1 MTTELLKKIKESDIK
16 LIRAIYAGPEG
27 ITRGKAFPP
36 AFLSEVVEGGI
47 GLTQAQASVTVLDQL
62 PRESKFQ
69 PIGEVRICPD
79 VETFQ
84 ALPYLPGHARMLS
97 DLETVDGE
105 PWELCP
111 RSLLKKQVGMLAER
125 GIVLRASFENEFT
138 VYENSTGAWLPIDQL
153 NCFSSAAMDVAS
165 DFIIPTIAAL
175 EQQGVIVEKYFAE
188 AGSGQQE
195 MPVQHQEGVVAAD
208 QQVVFKETVRGV
220 ARAQGLQVSFMPKAD
235 PASAGNGCHIHM
247 SLWDRESDRNLFY
260 DESDDYELS
269 ETARQFTAGV
279 LAHLPALL
287 ARNGAHNQ
295 FVQAVRRALLEFMLR
310 LLGTG

>member
-125 GIVLRASFENEFT
+125 GIVL
-138 VYENSTGAWLPIDQL
+138 
-153 NCFSSAAMDVAS
+153 
-165 DFIIPTIAAL
+165 
-175 EQQGVIVEKYFAE
+175 
-188 AGSGQQE
+188 
-195 MPVQHQEGVVAAD
+195 
-208 QQVVFKETVRGV
+208 
-220 ARAQGLQVSFMPKAD
+220 
-235 PASAGNGCHIHM
+235 
-247 SLWDRESDRNLFY
+247 
-260 DESDDYELS
+260 
-269 ETARQFTAGV
+269 
-279 LAHLPALL
+279 LAHHSRMSSPYTKIPPARGCLSTSSTALVLL
-287 ARNGAHNQ
+287 RW
-295 FVQAVRRALLEFMLR
+295 MLR
-310 LLGTG
+310 VIS